1 MTADA
6 LNYRALTGAA
16 LAATLDDVARLR
28 IAVFRE
34 YPYLYDGDLAYERR
48 YLQSYRDNPSAIV
61 VGAFDD
67 GRLVGASTG
76 TALKGHDPAFVGP
89 VAGAGLDISRVFYC
103 AESVLLAEYRGRGAG
118 HAFFDMREARALA
131 SGHDI
136 SVFCAVIRSDVI
148 RRNLRATGRW
158 TPSGAPGAIGR
169 WKARSR
175 PSIGRR
181 SERRRNLHT
190 SSPFGGAGCRRDR
203 ANAPSFA
210 SPRPRQSASRRHSFA
225 SDRGFLLKNGAS
237 ARI

>member
-34 YPYLYDGDLAYERR
+34 YPHLYDGDLAYERR
-48 YLQSYRDNPSAIV
+48 YLHSYRDNPSAIV

-136 SVFCAVIRSDVI
+136 SVFCAVIRSDDHPQKPGSYRPLDPFWRARGYRPLEGAVAAFDWKEI
-148 RRNLRATGRW
+148 GEAPESTHRLAFWWRRL
-158 TPSGAPGAIGR
+158 
-169 WKARSR
+169 
-175 PSIGRR
+175 
-181 SERRRNLHT
+181 
-190 SSPFGGAGCRRDR
+190 SP
-203 ANAPSFA
+203 
-210 SPRPRQSASRRHSFA
+210 
-225 SDRGFLLKNGAS
+225 
-237 ARI
+237 